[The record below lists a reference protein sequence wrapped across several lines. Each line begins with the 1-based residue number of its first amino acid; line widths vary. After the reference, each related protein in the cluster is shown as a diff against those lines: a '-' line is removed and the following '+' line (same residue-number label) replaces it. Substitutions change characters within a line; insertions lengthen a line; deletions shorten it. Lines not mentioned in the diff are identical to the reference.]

1 MEKRG
6 KVKGKRVRV
15 GKREGGE
22 RGQAERWEGK
32 RRQVGNARMGDRGR
46 GMKE

>member
-1 MEKRG
+1 MEKSG

-32 RRQVGNARMGDRGR
+32 ARMGDRGR